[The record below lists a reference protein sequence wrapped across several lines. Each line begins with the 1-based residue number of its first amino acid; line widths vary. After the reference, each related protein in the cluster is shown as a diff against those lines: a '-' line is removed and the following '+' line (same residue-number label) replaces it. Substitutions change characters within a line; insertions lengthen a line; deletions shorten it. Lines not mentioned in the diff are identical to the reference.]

1 MLSVVDKVAVTF
13 VDPVDV
19 VGSVVFVKP
28 PDVDPVFV
36 VVSINAVPEDV
47 FVVGASKK

>member
-1 MLSVVDKVAVTF
+1 MLSVVGKVGVTF

-28 PDVDPVFV
+28 PDVVPVLV
-36 VVSINAVPEDV
+36 VVSINAVPEG
-47 FVVGASKK
+47 VVVV